1 MNKYADEFCVT
12 FRELARIYSA
22 EKVWEDVIYACAL
35 TQSIFLRKQNKKG
48 REKIDKIMNQYSEE
62 DQYKIMSLY
71 ANIMDALNENP
82 GQDFL
87 GEMYHRLNLHKKEKG
102 QFFTPYDVCKLM
114 TLLSLSTEN
123 LASEIAQKGF
133 VTVSDQACGS
143 GALLLSFFET
153 VREMGITDYQVLA
166 VAQDIDRSAA
176 LMCYLQLSVLFIP
189 AIVIV
194 GNSITNPGL
203 DPKNEVWYM
212 PAYNV
217 YHWHYESYHIGEA
230 DLKIAENEETGGRV

>member
-1 MNKYADEFCVT
+1 MSKYADEFYET
-12 FRELARIYSA
+12 FQELARVYSA

-35 TQSIFLRKQNKKG
+35 TQSVFLREWDTKARKN
-48 REKIDKIMNQYSEE
+48 IDKVMEQYSEK

-87 GEMYHRLNLHKKEKG
+87 GEMYHRLDLQKKEKG

-114 TLLSLSTEN
+114 TLLNLSTEN
-123 LASEIAQKGF
+123 LASEISQKGY
-133 VTVSDQACGS
+133 VTVSDPACGS
-143 GALLLSFFET
+143 GALLLSFYET
-153 VREMGITDYQVLA
+153 VREMGITDYRVLA

-194 GNSITNPGL
+194 GNSITNPGIN
-203 DPKNEVWYM
+203 PKNEVWYT

-217 YHWHYESYHIGEA
+217 YHWHYENYHIEET
-230 DLKIAENEETGGRV
+230 DLTIAENEETGGKV